1 MASGTITYAETEP
14 TQRMLTSRSKEP
26 KRLSNSRKSD
36 KRRGEIIRVAIE
48 IINAKSYAQATMI
61 DIAAALDLRDATL
74 YHYFHD
80 KRTLA
85 YACHRSSLERAQ
97 KLLEAS
103 DQTDESGAEKLRHFI
118 RTMLVE
124 SKQYGPLLYLGD
136 YSYLDAAQRKVI
148 REWTDRLKGILV
160 KFLNQGMSDG
170 SIITCEPELVVQLL
184 LGMIIWLGKWVPS
197 IRGLTLDRLMEAI
210 ETFGFRGL
218 AAPDAPSSRKR
229 LSSGTLPR
237 RQPGGRTLDADSNQM
252 YSPRRKQ

>member
-1 MASGTITYAETEP
+1 MASGTTTYAETELNQP
-14 TQRMLTSRSKEP
+14 MPTSRSKEP

-103 DQTDESGAEKLRHFI
+103 DQTGGSGAEKLRHFI
-118 RTMLVE
+118 RTMLIE

-136 YSYLDAAQRKVI
+136 YSYLDTAQRKVI
-148 REWTDRLKGILV
+148 REWTDQLKGILV
-160 KFLNQGMSDG
+160 KFLKQGMADG
-170 SIITCEPELVVQLL
+170 SIVECEPELVVQLL
-184 LGMIIWLGKWVPS
+184 LGMLIWLGKWVPS
-197 IRGLTLDRLMEAI
+197 IKGLTLERLMIAI

-218 AAPDAPSSRKR
+218 AVHDAPSSRKR
-229 LSSGTLPR
+229 PSSGQD
-237 RQPGGRTLDADSNQM
+237 RQTASQGLNTNSNQM
-252 YSPRRKQ
+252 YPPRRKQ